1 MKFLNIYLSSIFI
14 SFDFLYGLFVFFFT
28 FTMCVSVH
36 MCMCVSV
43 ECMCLSRPE
52 EGFGLCGAGII
63 GSWEPLDANAE
74 N

>member
-1 MKFLNIYLSSIFI
+1 MVC
-14 SFDFLYGLFVFFFT
+14 LFFFFT